1 MADENNLLKNALRK
15 CSSKLLIVVFF
26 SFFINLLMFVA
37 PIHMLQ
43 IYDRVLVSRSE
54 VTLVLLTGLAVGL
67 LIIYG
72 LLEGV
77 RSRILVRLSLKFDE
91 LMSQPMF
98 DIVFDSALKDPNR
111 NSVQSLRDVDTIREF
126 ISGGAIIAFCD
137 APWVPIFIAACF
149 FLHPILGVVA
159 LCGAILIFILA
170 ILNEWLTRK
179 RLSDASHL
187 SIQSANYALTS
198 LRNAEIVKALGMVGG
213 IRNTWTSLR
222 NSMITSQADAS
233 DRAANILAS
242 SRFARMALQVVMLAT
257 GGYLAVGDLI
267 TPGTM
272 IAASIIMGR
281 ALAPVE
287 LAVAQWRS
295 FVSARDSYGRM
306 IDLIS
311 AQPTPKAK
319 MDLPAPSGRVS
330 VEDVFIRAPNAD
342 LVILNNI
349 SLNFEPGTVTGVV
362 GPSGSGKSSLVRAI
376 VGVWPTAR
384 GAIRFD
390 GASVDNWASEKIG
403 PYIGYMPQDV
413 ELFSGTVAENI
424 CRFQE
429 IDSSEVVLAA
439 KRAGVHDLILKLPDG
454 YDTNIGVGGQA
465 LSGGQRQRLAAERY
479 TRAPK
484 YLF

>member
-187 SIQSANYALTS
+187 SIS
-198 LRNAEIVKALGMVGG
+198 RP
-213 IRNTWTSLR
+213 
-222 NSMITSQADAS
+222 IT
-233 DRAANILAS
+233 R
-242 SRFARMALQVVMLAT
+242 
-257 GGYLAVGDLI
+257 
-267 TPGTM
+267 
-272 IAASIIMGR
+272 
-281 ALAPVE
+281 
-287 LAVAQWRS
+287 
-295 FVSARDSYGRM
+295 
-306 IDLIS
+306 
-311 AQPTPKAK
+311 
-319 MDLPAPSGRVS
+319 
-330 VEDVFIRAPNAD
+330 
-342 LVILNNI
+342 
-349 SLNFEPGTVTGVV
+349 
-362 GPSGSGKSSLVRAI
+362 
-376 VGVWPTAR
+376 
-384 GAIRFD
+384 
-390 GASVDNWASEKIG
+390 
-403 PYIGYMPQDV
+403 
-413 ELFSGTVAENI
+413 
-424 CRFQE
+424 
-429 IDSSEVVLAA
+429 
-439 KRAGVHDLILKLPDG
+439 
-454 YDTNIGVGGQA
+454 
-465 LSGGQRQRLAAERY
+465 
-479 TRAPK
+479 
-484 YLF
+484 